1 MKAVLDLS
9 RAPEILFF
17 FGLAG
22 AGKTYVGH
30 LVGSLAGWMVYDADE
45 DISDDMKCALAHHQ
59 PFTESMRAEYFP
71 RIAKKILLLHQ
82 QYGRLVVTQG
92 VYKQQ
97 YRDELMVLIPAM
109 EMLCVSSSTD
119 ILQQRLMLRSQG
131 ISLDSAHALI
141 ADFEIP
147 TPDIRIIHNDGDDEN
162 IVQQLNTYYAGHKS
176 DNHAP

>member
-9 RAPEILFF
+9 NAPEILFF

-22 AGKTYVGH
+22 AGKSYVGN
-30 LVGSLAGWMVYDADE
+30 LVGSLAGWTVYDADE
-45 DISDDMKCALAHHQ
+45 DISDEMRCALANQQ

-71 RIAKKILLLHQ
+71 RIAKKICLLHQ

-97 YRDELMVLIPAM
+97 YRHELIDLIPAM
-109 EMLCVSSSTD
+109 EMLCVSSSTE

-131 ISLDSAHALI
+131 ISLDSAYALI

-147 TPDIRIIHNDGDDEN
+147 APDIRMIHNDGDDDN
-162 IVQQLNTYYAGHKS
+162 IVQQLNSLYAS
-176 DNHAP
+176 DVSKKHAP